1 MKNEKE
7 PVGWNTKRCCGRTAL
22 VSISNRFIADS
33 QTEYRI
39 RQVKSSGVD
48 SSRIVLFKLLLS

>member
-7 PVGWNTKRCCGRTAL
+7 RVGWNTKRCCGRTAL

-33 QTEYRI
+33 LTEYRI
-39 RQVKSSGVD
+39 RRVD
-48 SSRIVLFKLLLS
+48 SCRIVLFKLLLS